1 MKKDIAKIGAALV
14 SAALLTVGLSVL
26 AGCSSSEGASS
37 ASSSAAFSA
46 AASSDVTSS
55 ASSQAVQ
62 AGDMTIHVT
71 MQEDVTQSTDVDSP
85 LQFAEETIDIVAPD
99 GATALEVLQG
109 TDREVGM
116 SGSGDSTEVTS
127 IGGLENGAAGEGSH
141 WTYSVNGEVQQASP
155 AVRTLS
161 DGDALVWTFVK

>member
-1 MKKDIAKIGAALV
+1 MKKHPMKPIAAILC
-14 SAALLTVGLSVL
+14 SALLVTGACMI
-26 AGCSSSEGASS
+26 AGCSSSGASSSAASSS
-37 ASSSAAFSA
+37 ASSSA
-46 AASSDVTSS
+46 SSQ

-71 MQEDVTQSTDVDSP
+71 MQEDVTQPTDVDSP
-85 LQFAEETIDIVAPD
+85 LQFAEETIDVVAPD

-109 TDREVGM
+109 MDREVDM
-116 SGSGDSTEVTS
+116 TGSGDSTEVIA

-141 WTYSVNGEVQQASP
+141 WTYAVNGEAQQASP